1 MNTEYTL
8 YVLLAGI
15 AFATALLSV
24 VSQWLK
30 ADEMTTAIETGL
42 QVSFLRG
49 APGHVPGI
57 GRMPPQWPLPSGGVA
72 PRPAMPAAPEVYGPR
87 DETEVE
93 VETKATETKPDLQL
107 IGDDETAL
115 SRLCL
120 GWGGAGTLLGM
131 MAGGAT
137 YGFVGALLGAVIIS
151 TASVGAVVIA
161 VVLLDRAK
169 VNAHRRA
176 AQTAE

>member
-15 AFATALLSV
+15 AFGAALFSV

-30 ADEMTTAIETGL
+30 ADEMTAAIETGL

-49 APGHVPGI
+49 APQHVPGI
-57 GRMPPQWPLPSGGVA
+57 GKMPPQWPLPSGGVA
-72 PRPAMPAAPEVYGPR
+72 PRPATPPTEMFVAPV
-87 DETEVE
+87 ET
-93 VETKATETKPDLQL
+93 ETKATETKPDLHL

-169 VNAHRRA
+169 VKAHRRA
-176 AQTAE
+176 AQTVV